1 MWSFDSEEESQD
13 TNVLD
18 FKGVAND
25 IASRST
31 EVGGGLAAIRDA
43 FSSYDFQDSAS
54 AKTAFLG
61 ASDNLRQRFQDTKP
75 FDTQTTH
82 EIAPI
87 NIMGI
92 AGEGETEND
101 KQIDVINRW
110 ETDNLKEL
118 ETTSDLTYLQSSKQ
132 LTRSIQ
138 QQATLMRRDIYGAD
152 NYIPTEV
159 ALRFGQGLVGGV
171 ASLVGAD
178 SVNDFFQENT
188 SPAYDDSFW
197 GALSGGAGSV
207 VGAVGAGLAT
217 LLQGGVGALAYLG
230 VSGGGAVVQQVR
242 DSLEAEATVGE
253 ALTAG
258 GIEAASQT
266 AQAVV
271 GAGIFGKAATQ
282 IGKAVGKAALKPL
295 GAKVFPAMLK
305 SAGMEAGTEGAGQFA
320 SNVADYVGQ
329 DDEKSLGSGVL
340 MSAAVGGVLAGG
352 TTGISQSVDNN
363 RIEINKL
370 KEAIENTDGA
380 PPPPKEA
387 IVKPFTNTE
396 STGETEPLY
405 STPGGVEY
413 STDGSSTFIKAE
425 GNTIQREATYVVSK
439 EDAAKLTELQNRHN
453 PDGPAI
459 LIITENGK
467 LYAESDFLNDDLTP
481 SQTKTGKGRVEIAPS
496 SDGMGHAVSVNSVKT
511 NNRIREADPA
521 FISPEPVN
529 KTSTAGAADIRNGTV
544 QNQFAKKLAIRLG
557 LTEAENAGIVTTTE
571 TVDANG
577 KKITTQVGMWRHFP
591 VSKAEGANL
600 GERFIAE
607 KGGPMQAL
615 AYFQSLD
622 DNIVSKYD
630 NHIAKVLLAKSEN
643 AKLNAMEEATTT
655 GDYTEANKWREFTND
670 VLFQQNR
677 ISSVAGTL
685 LQTFN
690 EDAGSI
696 KEGARTAEIPVINI
710 KLGLI
715 KEADEAIAVE
725 LGEKVDF
732 QKINEDNFKA
742 NEALKVVEQVAVNP
756 TAVAQVKAEVE
767 IEEISK
773 VQPKSKE
780 EAKVLNQRKEEL
792 KAIITPPAEAKAD
805 GTKQAAQP
813 TGPSQADIQKLTEQK
828 AKAKEE
834 LKAANANNPKG
845 KIEPSEIAQKKAKLK
860 KQIADLEAKIKAAND
875 PKSRTTDTPNAAPLA
890 PEVKD
895 ALKSAAAKARA
906 AKVKLDKA
914 NKIRKAHLEKF
925 NPDAEKTLRNFYEQY
940 DKLGAG
946 NAKHKLAL
954 AIHKEESKYFPPDT
968 DRANELFTYWRNNVL
983 SGPDTQMR
991 NLWGN
996 LTNVSG
1002 TAVSMTA
1009 TGAVGDIANIS
1020 TLGKANIKASSLD
1033 GFRYA
1038 RAFLEGAYDAKT
1050 EFFEVLKGN
1059 LPGRMKLDMDMKYLE
1074 EAPSLTH
1081 KFDKAFLKK
1090 PNAKNVGKALLTAPT
1105 VPWTMINQG
1114 GRRLMAAT
1122 DSLFYKGAE
1131 NGMAYLSEHIAS
1143 KDATIPAGKSR
1154 RMWVQERLY
1163 QTGANLARVKA
1174 DIAKEEAV
1182 LGLAGIKMTKA
1193 EKTLAEF
1200 TRMEQLRSEK
1210 SRVIGERAG
1219 SKGTYM
1225 HDPEG
1230 ALGVLARGL
1239 TGMSKEDDAG
1249 VTILGRKFQP
1259 LKHVFPF
1266 VRTIANVGNSY
1277 LDMTPAGF
1285 YGAYKLNKN
1294 QAKAQ
1299 SKLDLGKKLNAQEQA
1314 HLYSDL
1320 EQRELI
1326 GRAMVGTAMIGGLFS
1341 IGLQAMD
1348 DKDPKIQFYGNVPP
1362 GKWHDQLQKNIP
1374 PFSVR
1379 FGDTII
1385 GLQGTP
1391 LALLPAI
1398 LAPAIEGAHAGKDL
1412 DKIAFNTAI
1421 SSMGAFANI
1430 TFVKNVSDFFNTITS
1445 VDTSVTERASWENY
1459 GATAGAN
1466 QLKPWI
1472 PSSGFLQNVGRW
1484 MESSPVE
1491 TYGNFSAKLLG
1502 QMPFARDA
1510 GIGKAKLNMFGEKIE
1525 KDLWDRTAA
1534 GSFWTDRT
1542 THPTMLW
1549 MIESG
1554 YKVTDQGPVLKM
1566 TEEES
1571 KNYGADQPEGY
1582 ADIMTVEQS
1591 REVLKISG
1599 PEIRQYLDSVR
1610 DQPRF
1615 QTLTEEGQKVIN
1627 KKVNE
1632 IRAKAK
1638 IQVLR

>member
-1 MWSFDSEEESQD
+1 MWPFDSEEETQD
-13 TNVLD
+13 TNVLE

-43 FSSYDFQDSAS
+43 FSSYEFQDTAS
-54 AKTAFLG
+54 AKSAFLE
-61 ASDNLRQRFQDTKP
+61 ASDSIRQRFQDTKP
-75 FDTQTTH
+75 FDAQTTQ

-87 NIMGI
+87 NIMSI
-92 AGEGETEND
+92 AGEGETEDD
-101 KQIDVINRW
+101 KKIDVINRW

-118 ETTSDLTYLQSSKQ
+118 ETTNDLTYMQSSKQ

-138 QQATLMRRDIYGAD
+138 QQATMMRRDIYGGD
-152 NYIPTEV
+152 NTYLSELP
-159 ALRFGQGLVGGV
+159 LRMGQGLVGGV

-178 SVNDFFQENT
+178 SVNDFFVENT
-188 SPAYDDSFW
+188 SEKYDDDFW
-197 GALSGGAGSV
+197 ANLAGGAGSV

-217 LLQGGVGALAYLG
+217 LPEGGVGALAYLG
-230 VSGGGAVVQQVR
+230 ASGGGAVVQQVR

-253 ALTAG
+253 ALAAG
-258 GIEAASQT
+258 GIEAASQG
-266 AQAVV
+266 AQALV

-282 IGKAVGKAALKPL
+282 IGKAALKPL
-295 GAKVFPAMLK
+295 GAKIFPAILK
-305 SAGMEAGTEGAGQFA
+305 SAAMEGATEGAGQFA

-329 DDEKSLGSGVL
+329 DDQKSLGTGVL

-352 TTGISQSVDNN
+352 STGISQTVENN

-370 KEAIENTDGA
+370 KEAIEDTDGA

-396 STGETEPLY
+396 GTPPTEPMF

-413 STDGSSTFIKAE
+413 STDGNSTFIRS
-425 GNTIQREATYVVSK
+425 GDNTIQREATYYVNRDYA
-439 EDAAKLTELQNRHN
+439 EKLHELKTSNN
-453 PDGPAI
+453 PDGTSI
-459 LIITENGK
+459 NIITEDGK
-467 LYAESDFLNDDLTP
+467 LYAESEFLNDDLTL
-481 SQTKTGKGRVEIAPS
+481 SQTKTGKSRVEVPGTADAS
-496 SDGMGHAVSVNSVKT
+496 AYAVSADSVKT
-511 NNRIREADPA
+511 QDGVRQVSKA
-521 FISPEPVN
+521 FISPEPVTR
-529 KTSTAGAADIRNGTV
+529 TSTAGAADIRNGTV
-544 QNQFAKKLAIRLG
+544 ENKYGKRITEMYGPELAEEMG
-557 LTEAENAGIVTTTE
+557 AQ
-571 TVDANG
+571 
-577 KKITTQVGMWRHFP
+577 TTQTVVGKDGKASEVRIGMWRHFP
-591 VSKAEGANL
+591 FSKKEGADL
-600 GERFIAE
+600 AERFIAE
-607 KGGPMQAL
+607 KGDGGAL
-615 AYFQSLD
+615 AYLQASDQKTVHMSDPDIADALLRRAKNALINATVEAD
-622 DNIVSKYD
+622 QTGVYD
-630 NHIAKVLLAKSEN
+630 EAY
-643 AKLNAMEEATTT
+643 KLRQFI
-655 GDYTEANKWREFTND
+655 GDVEFEHS
-670 VLFQQNR
+670 R
-677 ISSVAGTL
+677 ISNILGTGL
-685 LQTFN
+685 SRYN
-690 EDAGSI
+690 RKDGKRI
-696 KEGARTAEIPVINI
+696 KEGAANAEVPVATI
-710 KLGLI
+710 KVGLM
-715 KEADEAIAVE
+715 KEADEAISVE
-725 LGEKVDF
+725 LGEKVNF
-732 QKINEDNFKA
+732 QKINEDNYKA
-742 NEALKVVEQVAVNP
+742 NEELKAVEQAAANP
-756 TAVAQVKAEVE
+756 EAVAQVKAEVE
-767 IEEISK
+767 LEEISK
-773 VQPKSKE
+773 IQPKTKE
-780 EAKVLNQRKEEL
+780 EAKALNQRKEEL
-792 KAIITPPAEAKAD
+792 KAAAAGKTETPEQQAAGKEVKAAEIESLKATKAEAQKNLKEA
-805 GTKQAAQP
+805 TKGQP
-813 TGPSQADIQKLTEQK
+813 KNKKEQTDL
-828 AKAKEE
+828 AK
-834 LKAANANNPKG
+834 
-845 KIEPSEIAQKKAKLK
+845 KKAQLK

-875 PKSRTTDTPNAAPLA
+875 PNSRTTNTPNAAPLA

-906 AKVKLDKA
+906 AKIKLDKA
-914 NKIRKAHLEKF
+914 NKIRKEHLSKF
-925 NPDAEKTLRNFYEQY
+925 SPDAEKTLRNMYEQY

-946 NAKHKLAL
+946 FNRHKMAL
-954 AIHKEESKYFPPDT
+954 AIAKEESKYFPPDT

-996 LTNVSG
+996 FTNVVG
-1002 TAVSMTA
+1002 TSIAMTA
-1009 TGAVGDIANIS
+1009 TGAAGDIANIA
-1020 TLGKANIKASSLD
+1020 TLGKANVKSSSLD
-1033 GFRYA
+1033 GFTYA
-1038 RAFLEGAYDAKT
+1038 RAFLEGMYDART
-1050 EFFEVLKGN
+1050 EFMEVLKGN

-1074 EAPSLTH
+1074 DAPSLTH
-1081 KFDKAFLKK
+1081 KFDKAFLKN
-1090 PNAKNVGKALLTAPT
+1090 PTAKNVGKALLTAPT

-1131 NGMAYLSEHIAS
+1131 NGMAYLAEHIAS
-1143 KDATIPAGKSR
+1143 KDATIPDGKSR
-1154 RMWVQERLY
+1154 REWVQERLY
-1163 QTGANLARVKA
+1163 QTGANLAKVQA
-1174 DIAKEEAV
+1174 DIAKEEAI

-1239 TGMSKEDDAG
+1239 TGMSKEEDAG

-1277 LDMTPAGF
+1277 LDVTPAGF
-1285 YGAYKLNKN
+1285 YGAKKLRTK
-1294 QAKAQ
+1294 QKAAKA
-1299 SKLDLGKKLNAQEQA
+1299 KLESGKTLNAQEQA

-1320 EQRELI
+1320 EQRELF

-1341 IGLQAMD
+1341 IGLQAMQ
-1348 DKDPKIQFYGNVPP
+1348 DKDPPIQFYGNVPP

-1398 LAPAIEGAHAGKDL
+1398 LAPAIEGAHAGKPI

-1459 GATAGAN
+1459 GATAAAN
-1466 QLKPWI
+1466 QIKPWI

-1484 MESSPVE
+1484 MESSPTE
-1491 TYGNFSAKLLG
+1491 SYNNFSAKLLG

-1525 KDLWDRTAA
+1525 RDIWDRTAA

-1549 MIESG
+1549 MMESG
-1554 YKVTDQGPVLKM
+1554 YKITDQGPVLKL
-1566 TEEES
+1566 TEAETE
-1571 KNYGADQPEGY
+1571 KYGDNQPEGY
-1582 ADIMTVEQS
+1582 ADIMTAEQS
-1591 REVLKISG
+1591 RDVLKISG
-1599 PEIRQYLDSVR
+1599 PEIRQYLDSIR
-1610 DQPRF
+1610 GQPRF

-1627 KKVNE
+1627 KRVNE
-1632 IRAKAK
+1632 IRARAKA
-1638 IQVLR
+1638 QVLRPSR